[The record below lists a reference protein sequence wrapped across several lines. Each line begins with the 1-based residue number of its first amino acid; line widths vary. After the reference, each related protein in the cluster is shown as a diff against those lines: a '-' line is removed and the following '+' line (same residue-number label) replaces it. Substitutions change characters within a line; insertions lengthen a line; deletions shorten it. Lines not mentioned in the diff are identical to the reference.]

1 MATIRKRGKKWQVQ
15 LKEII
20 NGKEVRESKTFLTK
34 GEAQSWPVMREAEL
48 MENDRRG
55 LIIGN
60 KYSLY
65 DALIKCLN
73 EVTPSKQ
80 GAKRESVFIKKF
92 IKDIAFTGDPIA
104 RIKASNFSLFRDER
118 LKLVSA
124 STVRREL

>member
-80 GAKRESVFIKKF
+80 GAKRESVFIY
-92 IKDIAFTGDPIA
+92 
-104 RIKASNFSLFRDER
+104 
-118 LKLVSA
+118 KLSG
-124 STVRREL
+124 